1 MKFNKQSL
9 RYVVAFGLL
18 VSVGFVSGC
27 GQSAPK
33 TQEASAKAKTA
44 NAIEADQMPLA
55 SFGIINAK
63 LRTPIAGRPSAG
75 YLAIENSGPK
85 ADRLV
90 AITSPDFA
98 RVEMHDTVSE
108 GGMKKMVKLD
118 GVDIA
123 AGSTLEFTP
132 GGKHLMLFDPTKPL
146 KNGDS
151 VKMTLTFAQL
161 GPMEANFVVLDEI
174 PRAGS
179 GMEDMD
185 HSKMDHSNMDHG
197 SMDHG
202 AMGHG
207 DKKP

>member
-1 MKFNKQSL
+1 MKFNRQSL
-9 RYVVAFGLL
+9 RFVVAFGLL
-18 VSVGFVSGC
+18 VSGGFVSGC

-33 TQEASAKAKTA
+33 TQVASAEAKAT
-44 NAIEADQMPLA
+44 NAPEADQMPLV

-202 AMGHG
+202 TMGHG

>member
-1 MKFNKQSL
+1 MKSIAQTL
-9 RYVVAFGLL
+9 RSAVALGLL
-18 VSVGFVSGC
+18 ASVGLVSGC
-27 GQSAPK
+27 GQSAPTTAETPK
-33 TQEASAKAKTA
+33 ASTA
-44 NAIEADQMPLA
+44 TNAITTEQMPLA

-63 LRTPIAGRPSAG
+63 LRTPMAGRPSAG
-75 YLAIENSGPK
+75 YLSIENSGPK

-90 AITSPDFA
+90 SISSPDFA
-98 RVEMHDTVSE
+98 RVEMHDTLSE

-132 GGKHLMLFDPTKPL
+132 GGKHLMLFEPTKQL

-179 GMEDMD
+179 GMEEMD
-185 HSKMDHSNMDHG
+185 HSKMDHSKMDHG

>member
-18 VSVGFVSGC
+18 VSVGLVSGC

-33 TQEASAKAKTA
+33 TQEASAEAKAA

-161 GPMEANFVVLDEI
+161 GPMEVNFVVLDEI

>member
-1 MKFNKQSL
+1 MKFNMQSL
-9 RYVVAFGLL
+9 RSAVAFGLL

-27 GQSAPK
+27 GQSTQT
-33 TQEASAKAKTA
+33 TQETNAASKAD
-44 NAIEADQMPLA
+44 NAAEADQMPLA

-90 AITSPDFA
+90 SITSSDFA

-123 AGSTLEFTP
+123 AGSRLEFTP
-132 GGKHLMLFDPTKPL
+132 GGKHLMLFEPTKSL

-179 GMEDMD
+179 GMEEMD
-185 HSKMDHSNMDHG
+185 HSKMDHG

>member
-18 VSVGFVSGC
+18 VSVGLVSGC
-27 GQSAPK
+27 GQSAPN
-33 TQEASAKAKTA
+33 TQEASAEAKAA

-75 YLAIENSGPK
+75 YFAIENSGPK

-161 GPMEANFVVLDEI
+161 GPMEVNFVVLDEI

>member
-18 VSVGFVSGC
+18 VSVGLVSGC
-27 GQSAPK
+27 GQSAPN
-33 TQEASAKAKTA
+33 TQEASAEAKAA